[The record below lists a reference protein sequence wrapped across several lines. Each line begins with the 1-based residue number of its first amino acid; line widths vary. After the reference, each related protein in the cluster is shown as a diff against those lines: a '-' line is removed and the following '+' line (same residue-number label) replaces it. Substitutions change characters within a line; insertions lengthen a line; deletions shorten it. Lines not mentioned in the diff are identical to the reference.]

1 MNTFGSLLR
10 MSIFGES
17 HGDLVGVTID
27 GCPAGIKIE
36 MDEFNTDLSRRKS
49 GKIGT
54 TPRKELDRPE
64 FVSGLY
70 KEHST
75 GAPITILFHNQNK
88 RSGDYS
94 DFVSTPRP
102 GHADFT
108 AFRKFGGY
116 NDYRGSGHF
125 SGRLTLGL
133 VAAGVIAKKIIF
145 PVFVNAK
152 IIEAGGISNID
163 QAVQKAIQKKDT
175 IGGIIECTAE
185 NIPIG
190 LGEPFFNPVESMISH
205 LIYAIPAIKG
215 IEFGSG
221 FQAARMYGSEHNDA
235 IINQEGKT
243 QTNHAG
249 GINGGITSG
258 NDLVF
263 RAAVKPPSSTP
274 AKQKTLNMKTD
285 TMEELQV
292 TGRHDVCIALRIPV
306 IIEAAAAFVLADFML
321 QEQRVGRVNE

>member
-1 MNTFGSLLR
+1 MNSFGTLLR

-64 FVSGLY
+64 FVSGFY
-70 KEHST
+70 KEHTT

-88 RSGDYS
+88 RPGDYN
-94 DFVSTPRP
+94 DFLSTPRP

-125 SGRLTLGL
+125 SGRLTLAL

-152 IIEAGGISNID
+152 IIEAGGNNDID
-163 QAVQKAIQKKDT
+163 QAVQKAIQRQDT

-185 NIPIG
+185 NLPIG

-215 IEFGSG
+215 VEFGSG
-221 FQAARMYGSEHNDA
+221 FQAARLYGSQHNDA

-243 QTNHAG
+243 ETNHAG
-249 GINGGITSG
+249 GINGGITNG

-263 RAAVKPPSSTP
+263 RTAVKPPSSTP
-274 AKQKTLNMKTD
+274 AKQQTLNMKTGN
-285 TMEELQV
+285 MEELKV

>member
-1 MNTFGSLLR
+1 MNSFGTLLR
-10 MSIFGES
+10 ISIFGES

-36 MDEFNTDLSRRKS
+36 MEEFNTDLSRRKS

-54 TPRKELDRPE
+54 TPRKEPDRPE
-64 FVSGLY
+64 FVSGFY
-70 KEHST
+70 KEHTT

-88 RSGDYS
+88 RSGDYN
-94 DFVSTPRP
+94 DFLSTPRP

-145 PVFVNAK
+145 PVFVNAQ
-152 IIEAGGISNID
+152 IIEAGGSSDID
-163 QAVQKAIQKKDT
+163 QAVQKAIQRQDT

-185 NIPIG
+185 NLPIG

-215 IEFGSG
+215 VEFGSG
-221 FQAARMYGSEHNDA
+221 FQAASMYGSQHNDA
-235 IINQEGKT
+235 IVNQEGKT
-243 QTNHAG
+243 ETNHAG
-249 GINGGITSG
+249 GINGGITNG

-263 RAAVKPPSSTP
+263 RTAVKPPSSTP
-274 AKQKTLNMKTD
+274 AKQKTLNMKTGNL
-285 TMEELQV
+285 EELKV

-321 QEQRVGRVNE
+321 QEQRVGRINK

>member
-1 MNTFGSLLR
+1 MNSFGTLLR

-17 HGDLVGVTID
+17 HGDLIGVTID

-36 MDEFNTDLSRRKS
+36 MDEFNTDLSRRRS

-64 FVSGLY
+64 FVSGFY
-70 KEHST
+70 KEHTT
-75 GAPITILFHNQNK
+75 GAPITILFHNTNK
-88 RSGDYS
+88 RSGDYN
-94 DFVSTPRP
+94 DFLSTPRP

-108 AFRKFGGY
+108 AYRKFGGY

-145 PVFVNAK
+145 PVFVNAQ
-152 IIEAGGISNID
+152 IIEAGGSKDIE
-163 QAVQKAIQKKDT
+163 QAVQKAIQQKDT
-175 IGGIIECTAE
+175 IGGLIECTAE
-185 NIPIG
+185 NLPIG
-190 LGEPFFNPVESMISH
+190 LGEPFFNPVEAMISH

-243 QTNHAG
+243 ETNHAG
-249 GINGGITSG
+249 GINGGITNG

-263 RAAVKPPSSTP
+263 RTAVKPPSSTP
-274 AKQKTLNMKTD
+274 ASQKTMNMKTGN
-285 TMEELQV
+285 MEELKV

-321 QEQRVGRVNE
+321 QEQRVGRINR

>member
-1 MNTFGSLLR
+1 MNSFGTLLR
-10 MSIFGES
+10 ISIFGES

-36 MDEFNTDLSRRKS
+36 MEEFNTDLSRRKS

-54 TPRKELDRPE
+54 TPRKELDHPE
-64 FVSGLY
+64 FVSGFY
-70 KEHST
+70 KEHTT

-88 RSGDYS
+88 RSGDYN
-94 DFVSTPRP
+94 DFLSTPRP

-145 PVFVNAK
+145 PVFVNAQ
-152 IIEAGGISNID
+152 IIEAGGSSDID
-163 QAVQKAIQKKDT
+163 QAVQKAIHRQDT

-185 NIPIG
+185 NLPIG

-215 IEFGSG
+215 VEFGSG
-221 FQAARMYGSEHNDA
+221 FQAASMYGSQHNDA

-243 QTNHAG
+243 ETNHAG
-249 GINGGITSG
+249 GINGGITNG

-263 RAAVKPPSSTP
+263 RTAVKPPSSTP
-274 AKQKTLNMKTD
+274 AKQKTLNMKTGNL
-285 TMEELQV
+285 EELKV

-321 QEQRVGRVNE
+321 QEQRVGRINK

>member
-1 MNTFGSLLR
+1 MNSFGTLLR
-10 MSIFGES
+10 ISIFGES

-36 MDEFNTDLSRRKS
+36 MEEFNTDLSRRKS

-54 TPRKELDRPE
+54 TPRKEPDRPE
-64 FVSGLY
+64 FVSGFY
-70 KEHST
+70 KEHTT

-88 RSGDYS
+88 RSGDYN
-94 DFVSTPRP
+94 DFLSTPRP

-145 PVFVNAK
+145 PVFVNAQ
-152 IIEAGGISNID
+152 IIEAGGSSDID
-163 QAVQKAIQKKDT
+163 QAVQKAIQRQDT

-185 NIPIG
+185 NLPIG

-215 IEFGSG
+215 VEFGSG
-221 FQAARMYGSEHNDA
+221 FQAASMYGSQHNDA
-235 IINQEGKT
+235 LVNQEGKT
-243 QTNHAG
+243 ETNHAG
-249 GINGGITSG
+249 GINGGITNG

-263 RAAVKPPSSTP
+263 RTAVKPPSSTP
-274 AKQKTLNMKTD
+274 AKQKTLNMKTGNL
-285 TMEELQV
+285 EELKV

-321 QEQRVGRVNE
+321 QEQRVGRINK